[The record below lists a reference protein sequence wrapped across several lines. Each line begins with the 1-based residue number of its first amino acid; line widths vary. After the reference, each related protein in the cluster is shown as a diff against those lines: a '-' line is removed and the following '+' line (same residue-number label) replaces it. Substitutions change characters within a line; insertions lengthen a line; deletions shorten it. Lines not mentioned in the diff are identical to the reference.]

1 MKFKTNSSL
10 ILIVLFFA
18 ISCSKEEIRTE
29 NTLKTDFT
37 VQLDSNI
44 VTLENAR
51 LFAKDIFK
59 SSKNKTAKNAGSK
72 NIESI
77 TPIGSDSKR
86 PSYFIINYKGGG
98 FLILAGDK
106 RTYPVMAYSENE
118 HFDLNAE
125 SYPDLLVEWLKMQ
138 DELVG
143 SVRNDTIAE
152 RTHFNELWR
161 TDEVEDFIFSKQS
174 RTDSKNAKTN
184 AFSCESQPFTTP
196 ILIASYGPL
205 LPTTWGQGIGY
216 NNKTEYKAC
225 SNYNNGYAP
234 TGCVATAMSQVL
246 RYYQYPNTY
255 NWSIMPSIITSY
267 TSDGANELHV

>member
-1 MKFKTNSSL
+1 
-10 ILIVLFFA
+10 
-18 ISCSKEEIRTE
+18 
-29 NTLKTDFT
+29 
-37 VQLDSNI
+37 
-44 VTLENAR
+44 
-51 LFAKDIFK
+51 
-59 SSKNKTAKNAGSK
+59 
-72 NIESI
+72 
-77 TPIGSDSKR
+77 
-86 PSYFIINYKGGG
+86 
-98 FLILAGDK
+98 
-106 RTYPVMAYSENE
+106 
-118 HFDLNAE
+118 
-125 SYPDLLVEWLKMQ
+125 PDLLVEWLKMQ

-246 RYYQYPNTY
+246 RYYQYP
-255 NWSIMPSIITSY
+255 
-267 TSDGANELHV
+267 